1 VLGLLTPAMVHHDQT
16 QPVQIQRQ
24 QVLAA
29 AYQTHPERFVAGSPT
44 VAKLPT
50 SVWINRPPE
59 EA

>member
-1 VLGLLTPAMVHHDQT
+1 MVHHGQT